1 MAKVFLDTNVLV
13 YAADNHDP
21 VRRDKARSAI
31 RRVVETEIPVISTQ
45 VLQEFYIA
53 AVTKLKIEP
62 LLAKEI
68 LHGFHNMETVQI
80 DLGLIEQGI
89 DISILARISF
99 WDGLILAAAEQ
110 ASCSTLLTEDLNAGQ
125 SVRGIRLENPF
136 LEDSP

>member
-21 VRRDKARSAI
+21 VRRDKARSTI

-45 VLQEFYIA
+45 VLQEFYSA

-62 LLAKEI
+62 MLAKEI

-89 DISILARISF
+89 DISILSRISF

-110 ASCSTLLTEDLNAGQ
+110 ASCAIVLTEDLNAGQ
-125 SVRGIRLENPF
+125 SVRGIRIENPF
-136 LEDSP
+136 LEETP